1 MRIAINAAFLGKRR
15 TGVGNYVIGLA
26 RCLSDLGHEV
36 VVFSASDPIP
46 TGQDI
51 RTVKTPRFLAF
62 DSPSPARHLRV
73 LWNQLVLPFK
83 ILRKR
88 YDIVISQNAEGS
100 IWSTVPQVLVIHD
113 LIPLLY
119 PAEAPRLHSYYK
131 RILPRV
137 IKRATAVVAVSQH
150 TRTDLVER
158 YKLEAARIHVV
169 YNGLNMHSPTGQT
182 EHRPRGLRD
191 GRYFLFV
198 GTFAPRKNL
207 ETVTRAL
214 AKVRDEIPE
223 SLVVVA
229 YPDRWFSDYRKLIE
243 ELGISDRVIQLT
255 ALTDDE
261 LDYIYRK
268 ATALFLLSEYEGFG
282 FPPLEAMLAGTPAV
296 VSDSTAFKEIVG
308 DGALRIKAHDIGSV
322 ADAMRSLSTDEQ
334 LRRRLQRAGAAKAG
348 NYTWSNTADAFSVIL
363 SEVAGAR
370 SKAVNVPEL
379 SR

>member
-1 MRIAINAAFLGKRR
+1 M
-15 TGVGNYVIGLA
+15 
-26 RCLSDLGHEV
+26 
-36 VVFSASDPIP
+36 
-46 TGQDI
+46 
-51 RTVKTPRFLAF
+51 
-62 DSPSPARHLRV
+62 
-73 LWNQLVLPFK
+73 
-83 ILRKR
+83 
-88 YDIVISQNAEGS
+88 
-100 IWSTVPQVLVIHD
+100 
-113 LIPLLY
+113 
-119 PAEAPRLHSYYK
+119 
-131 RILPRV
+131 
-137 IKRATAVVAVSQH
+137 
-150 TRTDLVER
+150 ER